1 MRRRDV
7 APKAPWIL
15 GVLGLVPF
23 FGTLAGSVLA
33 TSPYDGVSTTLFFA
47 YSGVILSFLGGARW
61 GFEIG
66 ARPEAPGILTL
77 SAAVL
82 PSLIAALAIVT
93 QYVAPLIGLGMLAV
107 GFIAMWVWD
116 FVSTGGSTRR
126 WPLWYRPL
134 RATLTLGALLAL
146 AGKAYLTMQV

>member
-7 APKAPWIL
+7 APKTPWVL
-15 GVLGLVPF
+15 GLLGLVPF
-23 FGTLAGSVLA
+23 FATLAGSVLA

-47 YSGVILSFLGGARW
+47 YAGVILSFLGGARW

-77 SAAVL
+77 TAAVL
-82 PSLIAALAIVT
+82 PSLVAALAIVT
-93 QYVAPLIGLGMLAV
+93 QYIAPLVGLGMLAG
-107 GFIAMWVWD
+107 GFVLMWVWD

-134 RATLTLGALLAL
+134 RAALTLGALIAL
-146 AGKAYLTMQV
+146 TGKAYLTMQV